1 MFLIFALVTGLLSGA
16 LPAVF
21 ISAFKPVF
29 VLKGIT
35 NIKFFRRI
43 TLRKILL
50 VTQFVSSMV
59 FIISILFIFKQ
70 MNFMIN
76 AELGFDAEVVYDIDL
91 QGKDFD
97 KVNAEYSQL
106 RPAWNGHL
114 QYTNT
119 TQRD

>member
-1 MFLIFALVTGLLSGA
+1 
-16 LPAVF
+16 
-21 ISAFKPVF
+21 
-29 VLKGIT
+29 
-35 NIKFFRRI
+35 
-43 TLRKILL
+43 
-50 VTQFVSSMV
+50 
-59 FIISILFIFKQ
+59 
-70 MNFMIN
+70 MIN

-119 TQRD
+119 TQRDWISELAPFCPEFLSLILLDY